1 LGARG
6 LRANSRNG
14 EGQNRTGDTTI
25 FSRVLYQPSYLAWWR
40 VDGIYRFTRGDT
52 FVLTGKVLFVNI
64 QARSGLTFA
73 IWGPWKKGAL

>member
-1 LGARG
+1 
-6 LRANSRNG
+6 
-14 EGQNRTGDTTI
+14 
-25 FSRVLYQPSYLAWWR
+25 VLYQLSYLAWWR